1 MLACLDVHYADD
13 HVRTAL
19 LLADSWPASEA
30 LTEQVSATVGR
41 AAEYVPGRFYERELP
56 YLVAALAH
64 AALDALRVVVVDA
77 HVWLD
82 GERPG
87 LGAHLYAALDA
98 RVPVVGVGKQRYRDQ
113 ARAPRRA
120 SRAQPLTAVRHRGGP
135 RRGRGCPRRPE
146 YARRAPP
153 PHAAATG
160 RSARARHRQPALRP

>member
-13 HVRTAL
+13 HVQTAL
-19 LLADSWPASEA
+19 LVADSWPAPEA
-30 LTEQVSATVGR
+30 LSEQVSASVGR

-64 AALDALRVVVVDA
+64 AALDTLRVVVVDA

-87 LGAHLYAALDA
+87 LGAHLYSALGA

-113 ARAPRRA
+113 VRARAVLRGQ
-120 SRAQPLTAVRHRGGP
+120 SRSPLYVTAAGLDVD
-135 RRGRGCPRRPE
+135 E
-146 YARRAPP
+146 A
-153 PHAAATG
+153 
-160 RSARARHRQPALRP
+160 ARAVQSMHGEHRLPTLLRRVDQLARGTVSPR